1 MPNIFEIS
9 TEYIDELVSLQ
20 PMAATYLGIRGYNDQ
35 WNDFSPAGIEATR
48 AFCARYLAR
57 ISALGRSQERWELH
71 GRRVL
76 RQDIEQSLAKI
87 DGGEPYRDINNIF
100 SPVQNLRDVFDMMP
114 QATDA
119 DWLDVVARLNTL
131 EAPIQGYIETL
142 NVGRGRGLVSA
153 RRQVEACIDQCAT
166 HVGLDSYFNTLV
178 NTARECGSTP
188 ETVAL
193 LAEAAEAAK
202 ASYANLGTYLQDE
215 YLPDAGEADG
225 VGPDRYKTAS
235 YSFLLTHLDF
245 EETYRWGWD
254 EVISLRIRM
263 VEVAKRIDPD
273 LSFEEVVEL
282 LETDARFLAQSPE
295 EFLEIMKAT
304 QAEALEKLSGTHFDV
319 PSEIEHVDVKLAP
332 PGGALGAYYTS
343 PSEDFSRAG
352 CVWYSQPGKTVFPLS
367 DEISTAYHEGFPG
380 HHLQVGMQVCL
391 GESLTRAHRL
401 AIWYSGYGEGWALYA
416 EQFMF
421 EEGFMDAPHHEFG
434 MLMGQIMRAC
444 RVVIDIGMHL
454 GFGIPQD
461 APVHPGEA
469 WTFETAVE
477 LAETYALLAPEY
489 AVSEVTR
496 YLGWPGQ
503 AISYK
508 IGQKA
513 ILDIREEAR
522 DRDWFTLK
530 EFHARIVGSGPV
542 GLDYLREIILG

>member
-9 TEYIDELVSLQ
+9 SEYVNELVALQ
-20 PMAATYLGIRGYNDQ
+20 PMAATFLGIAGHNDQ
-35 WNDFSPAGIEATR
+35 WNDFSPAGVEAGR
-48 AFCARYLAR
+48 AFCARYLER
-57 ISALGRSQERWELH
+57 ISALDDSQERWELH
-71 GRRVL
+71 GRKVL
-76 RQDIEQSLAKI
+76 MQDIEMKI
-87 DGGEPYRDINNIF
+87 ASIDAGEPYRDINNIV
-100 SPVQNLRDVFDMMP
+100 SPVQGLREIFDMMP

-131 EAPIQGYIETL
+131 QAPIQGYIETL
-142 NVGRGRGLVSA
+142 NVGRRRGLVAA
-153 RRQVEACIDQCAT
+153 RRQVAACIDQCAT
-166 HVGLDSYFNTLV
+166 HVSPDSYFNTLAD
-178 NTARECGSTP
+178 TARRSGASANTL
-188 ETVAL
+188 AL
-193 LAEAAEAAK
+193 LSGAAEAAK
-202 ASYANLGTYLQDE
+202 ASYATLGTYLQDE
-215 YLPDAGEADG
+215 YLADAAESDA

-254 EVISLRIRM
+254 EVILLRNRM
-263 VEVAKRIDPD
+263 VEVAKRIDPT

-282 LETDARFLAQSPE
+282 LETDPRFLAQSPE

-304 QAEALEKLSGTHFDV
+304 QADALEKLSGIHFDV
-319 PSEIEHVDVKLAP
+319 PSQIEHVDVKLAP

-343 PSEDFSRAG
+343 PSEDFSRNG

-380 HHLQVGMQVCL
+380 HHLQSGIQVCL
-391 GESLTRAHRL
+391 GDSLTRAHRL

-454 GFGIPQD
+454 GFDIPQD
-461 APVHPGEA
+461 VPFHPGEP

-477 LAETYALLAPEY
+477 LAETYSLLAPDY

-508 IGQKA
+508 VGQKA

-522 DRDWFTLK
+522 QKDWFTPK
-530 EFHARIVGSGPV
+530 EFHARVVGSGPV
-542 GLDYLREIILG
+542 GLDYLREIVLG

>member
-9 TEYIDELVSLQ
+9 SEYIDELVALQ
-20 PMAATYLGIRGYNDQ
+20 PMAATYLGIAGHNDQ
-35 WNDFSPAGIEATR
+35 WNDTSPAGVEADR
-48 AFCARYLAR
+48 AFYAEYLGR
-57 ISALGRSQERWELH
+57 ISALDDSQERWELH
-71 GRRVL
+71 GRKVL
-76 RQDIEQSLAKI
+76 KQDIEMKI
-87 DGGEPYRDINNIF
+87 ARIDAGEPYRDLNNIA
-100 SPVQNLRDVFDMMP
+100 SPVQDLRDVFDMMP

-131 EAPIQGYIETL
+131 QDPIQGYIDTL
-142 NVGRGRGLVSA
+142 NVGRSRGLVAA
-153 RRQVEACIDQCAT
+153 RRQVAACIDQCAT
-166 HVGLDSYFNTLV
+166 HVGPDSYFNTLV
-178 NTARECGSTP
+178 DTARRCGASA
-188 ETVAL
+188 ETLAL
-193 LAEAAEAAK
+193 LSEAAEAAK
-202 ASYANLGTYLQDE
+202 ASYAILGTYLQDE
-215 YLPDAGEADG
+215 YLADAAESDA

-254 EVISLRIRM
+254 EVISLRNRM
-263 VEVAKRIDPD
+263 VEVAKRIDPA

-282 LETDARFLAQSPE
+282 LETDPRFVAQSPE

-304 QAEALEKLSGTHFDV
+304 QADALEKLSGTHFDV
-319 PSEIEHVDVKLAP
+319 PSQIEHVDVKLAP
-332 PGGALGAYYTS
+332 PGGALGAYYTG
-343 PSEDFSRAG
+343 PSEDFSRNG
-352 CVWYSQPGKTVFPLS
+352 CVWYSQPGMTVFPLS

-380 HHLQVGMQVCL
+380 HHLQAGMQVCL
-391 GESLTRAHRL
+391 GDSLTRAHRL

-444 RVVIDIGMHL
+444 RVAIDIGMHL
-454 GFGIPQD
+454 GLDIPQD
-461 APVHPGEA
+461 APFHPGES

-477 LAETYALLAPEY
+477 LAETYALLAPDY

-508 IGQKA
+508 VGQKA
-513 ILDIREEAR
+513 ILDIRQEAR
-522 DRDWFTLK
+522 QKDWFTPK
-530 EFHARIVGSGPV
+530 EFHARVVGSGPV
-542 GLDYLREIILG
+542 GLDYLREIVLG